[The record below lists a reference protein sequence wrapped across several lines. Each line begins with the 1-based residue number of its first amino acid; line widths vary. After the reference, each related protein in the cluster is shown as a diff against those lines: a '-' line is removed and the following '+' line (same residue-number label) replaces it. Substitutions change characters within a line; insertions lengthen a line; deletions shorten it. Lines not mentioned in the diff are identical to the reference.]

1 MQRDDS
7 FEKTLML
14 GKIEGRRRR
23 GQQSMR
29 WLNGIISSMNMSLSK
44 FREIVKDRE
53 GWCAAVQKAEESDT
67 IERMNSNNKKNLFA
81 KVKVVFNETSK

>member
-1 MQRDDS
+1 
-7 FEKTLML
+7 
-14 GKIEGRRRR
+14 
-23 GQQSMR
+23 
-29 WLNGIISSMNMSLSK
+29 MNMSLSK